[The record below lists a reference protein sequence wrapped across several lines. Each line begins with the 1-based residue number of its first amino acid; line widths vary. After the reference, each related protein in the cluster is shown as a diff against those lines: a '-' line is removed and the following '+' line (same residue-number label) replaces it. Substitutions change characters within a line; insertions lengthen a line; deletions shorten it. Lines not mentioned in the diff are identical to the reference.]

1 MRIFWSCQR
10 PTSPITL
17 VTWSP
22 VLGLGLPSAGSVS
35 AVSAVMAT
43 CSLQTGNISCT
54 RDDELFHFLFTMWS
68 KYFQCLSIQHTVVNV
83 STLQLQIEV
92 CNKQQQPVSDIIIEI
107 WFSDSL
113 LASFFRTRWKC
124 FHVSG
129 SLVSKLTIY
138 SHPLQESEAVIK
150 HFVLLL
156 FSLKTVKYATQCT
169 AVAALFKWEMELM
182 YLSL

>member
-1 MRIFWSCQR
+1 MF
-10 PTSPITL
+10 IT
-17 VTWSP
+17 
-22 VLGLGLPSAGSVS
+22 
-35 AVSAVMAT
+35 
-43 CSLQTGNISCT
+43 
-54 RDDELFHFLFTMWS
+54 
-68 KYFQCLSIQHTVVNV
+68 QHTVVNV

-169 AVAALFKWEMELM
+169 AVAVLFKWEMKLM
-182 YLSL
+182 YCEAQARVRQGSARDGSQGKRPQSLNPCLELTSKLGCHLPPPTKV